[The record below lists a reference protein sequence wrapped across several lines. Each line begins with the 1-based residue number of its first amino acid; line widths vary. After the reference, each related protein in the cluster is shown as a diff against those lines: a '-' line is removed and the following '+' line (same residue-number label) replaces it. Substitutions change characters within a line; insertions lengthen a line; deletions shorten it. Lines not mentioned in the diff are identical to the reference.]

1 MQADEAKENSPGVG
15 VGGCSLADGELD
27 AALIAMLDDVP
38 RPLNE
43 SLASTSELI
52 GMPSMLDSWEPSAQA
67 ALLEEPLSFELGS
80 TESRL
85 LSEPMTVLIPLG
97 EPRCHTHSL
106 QECMPLVISR

>member
-1 MQADEAKENSPGVG
+1 MQVDEAEENSPGVG
-15 VGGCSLADGELD
+15 VRMLFD

-67 ALLEEPLSFELGS
+67 ALLEEPLSFGWGS
-80 TESRL
+80 PESRL
-85 LSEPMTVLIPLG
+85 LTE
-97 EPRCHTHSL
+97 
-106 QECMPLVISR
+106 QN